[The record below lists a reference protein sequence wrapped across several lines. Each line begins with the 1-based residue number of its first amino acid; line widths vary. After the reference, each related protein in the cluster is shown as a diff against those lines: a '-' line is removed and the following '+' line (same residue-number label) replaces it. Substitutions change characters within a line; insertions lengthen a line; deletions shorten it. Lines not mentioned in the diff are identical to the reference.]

1 MTLCLELPT
10 LTDTSLDTQALLD
23 LGACCVQVARGNK
36 MPLGTA
42 WQDRG
47 TTSLAVI
54 DRWLAAGYN
63 VGILLGHGNLIDV
76 EYDDAEGRQLL
87 QDLGLLDIETPTW
100 SSGRG
105 EHRLFR
111 LAGQLPQV
119 GWRKFGGAEF
129 RIGGKPA
136 QSVLPP
142 SIHPNGT
149 SYAWTVS
156 PLQCEPAIVTLADL
170 GI

>member
-1 MTLCLELPT
+1 MTLCMELPT
-10 LTDTSLDTQALLD
+10 LTDSRLDTQALLD
-23 LGACCVQVARGNK
+23 LGAACVQVARGNK
-36 MPLGTA
+36 MPLGVA
-42 WQDRG
+42 WQERG
-47 TTSLAVI
+47 TTSLAMI

-63 VGILLGHGNLIDV
+63 VGILLGHSNLIDV
-76 EYDDAEGRQLL
+76 EYDDNEGRQLL

-111 LAGQLPQV
+111 LKGQLPQV

-149 SYAWTVS
+149 RYSWTVS
-156 PLQCEPAIVTLADL
+156 PLQCDPAALPLSDL

>member
-1 MTLCLELPT
+1 MTLCMEIPT
-10 LTDTSLDTQALLD
+10 LTDSSLDTQALLD
-23 LGACCVQVARGNK
+23 LGAACVQVARGNK
-36 MPLGTA
+36 MPLGVA
-42 WQDRG
+42 WQERS

-54 DRWLAAGYN
+54 DRWLANGYN
-63 VGILLGHGNLIDV
+63 VGLLLGHSNLIDV
-76 EYDDAEGRQLL
+76 EYDDADGRQLL

-111 LAGQLPQV
+111 LAGKLPQV

-142 SIHPNGT
+142 SIHPNGS

-156 PLQCEPAIVTLADL
+156 PIQCDAAVVTLADL

>member
-1 MTLCLELPT
+1 MTLCLEMPT

-23 LGACCVQVARGNK
+23 LGAHCVQVARGNK

-42 WQDRG
+42 WQERS

-54 DRWLAAGYN
+54 DRWLADGFN

-76 EYDDAEGRQLL
+76 EYDDDAGRQLL
-87 QDLGLLDIETPTW
+87 ASMGLLDIETPTW

-111 LAGQLPQV
+111 LSDPLPER
-119 GWRKFGGAEF
+119 GWRKIGGAEF
-129 RIGGKPA
+129 RLGGKPA

-142 SIHPNGT
+142 SIHPNGS
-149 SYAWTVS
+149 SYAWTIS
-156 PLQCEPAIVTLADL
+156 PLQCEPAVVTLADL
-170 GI
+170 GL